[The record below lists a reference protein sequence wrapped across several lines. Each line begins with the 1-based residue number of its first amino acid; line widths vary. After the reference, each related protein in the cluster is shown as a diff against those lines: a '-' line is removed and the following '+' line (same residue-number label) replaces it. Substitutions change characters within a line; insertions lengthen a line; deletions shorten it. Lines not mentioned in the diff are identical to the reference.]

1 MLLNQLELQ
10 KKGGTSP
17 VVDVLDYTEQIT
29 IPGLNL
35 LCTPGNDVES
45 TTALAGSGANI
56 ILFTTGLGTPTG
68 NPAVPVLKVSSNT
81 SLYNNMADIIDF
93 NTGTIIEGISNIKD
107 CGEKL
112 LNFVLE
118 VASGR
123 VKVCAR
129 KLGQNDFIPW
139 KRACHFKY
147 SRMNKKF
154 SLKNKTAVITGGGSG
169 IGKSISFT
177 LASQDAFV
185 HVLDNQFESALE
197 TINDIKKNNFIGVA
211 HQCDVSNIQEVNQVI
226 LEICKTS
233 NIDILINNAGIAHVG
248 NIENCQEE
256 DLDRLYNVN
265 IKGVYN
271 CSKAV
276 IPFMK
281 KNKNGLIINLAS
293 IASSVGISDRF
304 AYSMTKGAVLTMTYS
319 IAKDYVK
326 DNIRCNCISPF
337 EFILP
342 L

>member
-1 MLLNQLELQ
+1 MI
-10 KKGGTSP
+10 S
-17 VVDVLDYTEQIT
+17 
-29 IPGLNL
+29 
-35 LCTPGNDVES
+35 
-45 TTALAGSGANI
+45 
-56 ILFTTGLGTPTG
+56 FLG
-68 NPAVPVLKVSSNT
+68 K
-81 SLYNNMADIIDF
+81 
-93 NTGTIIEGISNIKD
+93 E
-107 CGEKL
+107 
-112 LNFVLE
+112 
-118 VASGR
+118 
-123 VKVCAR
+123 
-129 KLGQNDFIPW
+129 
-139 KRACHFKY
+139 ACHFKY
-147 SRMNKKF
+147 NRMNKKF
-154 SLKNKTAVITGGGSG
+154 SLKNKTAVVTGGGSG
-169 IGKSISFT
+169 IGEAISLT

-197 TINDIKKNNFIGVA
+197 TVNDIKKNNFIGVA
-211 HQCDVSNIQEVNQVI
+211 YQCDVSNIQEVNQVI

-293 IASSVGISDRF
+293 IASTVGISDRF

-326 DNIRCNCISPF
+326 DNIRCNCISPARVHTPF
-337 EFILP
+337 VDGFIKKNYPNQEKKMFKNLSKTQP
-342 L
+342 IGRMGTPQEIADLALYLCSEEAKFITGSNFAIDGGFVTLNSQ